1 MLFIDDDSKRIT
13 DYDNPGIFFAID
25 SVHRRGRAIRRR
37 LASVVACIFT
47 VYLLLL
53 YWAFDHRSN
62 IYDLE
67 SVVHTYLHHCEEWN
81 SSTPFSPTVLLPY
94 TTVSPV

>member
-25 SVHRRGRAIRRR
+25 RVHRRGRAIRRR
-37 LASVVACIFT
+37 LVACIFT

-53 YWAFDHRSN
+53 YWSGPPRGTWSSPSN
-62 IYDLE
+62 TA
-67 SVVHTYLHHCEEWN
+67 VF
-81 SSTPFSPTVLLPY
+81 P
-94 TTVSPV
+94 